1 MQMNLLIL
9 FVSFFAFYLSS
20 ATIKAATYM
29 SSYPPDPSGHGLGFT
44 RAHVDNLG
52 RLLVFGNGS
61 GPLPTT
67 DSRGTAFEVM
77 LD

>member
-1 MQMNLLIL
+1 
-9 FVSFFAFYLSS
+9 
-20 ATIKAATYM
+20 M